1 MYKEIIQMPDKVT
14 QNVDEQ
20 IADLT
25 AENASLKGQIE
36 ELTRQLKQVEQLR
49 DIRAKQYQNLLELY
63 NILFEYAINHGI
75 SQAR

>member
-1 MYKEIIQMPDKVT
+1 MPDKAT

-20 IADLT
+20 IANLN

>member
-1 MYKEIIQMPDKVT
+1 MPDKVT

-20 IADLT
+20 IANLN

>member
-14 QNVDEQ
+14 QNADEQ
-20 IADLT
+20 IAELN

-36 ELTRQLKQVEQLR
+36 ELTRQLKQADQLR

>member
-1 MYKEIIQMPDKVT
+1 MPDKVT

-20 IADLT
+20 IANLN

-75 SQAR
+75 SQTR

>member
-1 MYKEIIQMPDKVT
+1 MPDKVT

-20 IADLT
+20 IANLN

-49 DIRAKQYQNLLELY
+49 DIRARQYQNLLELY

>member
-1 MYKEIIQMPDKVT
+1 MPDKVT

-20 IADLT
+20 IANLT

>member
-1 MYKEIIQMPDKVT
+1 MPDKVT

-20 IADLT
+20 IANLT

-36 ELTRQLKQVEQLR
+36 ELTRQLKQAEQLR

-75 SQAR
+75 SQTR